1 MRVLRVAVHAF
12 EGRMSA
18 VQREIP
24 SRQALPRPRILFADD
39 HRIVAEG
46 IGRLLERDFEIVET
60 IDDGDTLLDAARRTS
75 VDAIVSD
82 ITMPGRTGL
91 AVLKQLRAEGSDVR
105 FIFLTMHTEPA
116 LVASAM
122 RAGANGY
129 VLKGAA
135 GQELATA
142 MFEVLAG
149 GSYVTP
155 SVAAQCL
162 DHSARQVRELSAKQ
176 REVLQLIANG
186 LRPKQIAAKLGL
198 SVRTV
203 EAHKYA
209 VMQILFV
216 HSTLALVRRA
226 KELGLLFD

>member
-1 MRVLRVAVHAF
+1 
-12 EGRMSA
+12 MSA
-18 VQREIP
+18 IQREAL
-24 SRQALPRPRILFADD
+24 SRHVLLRPRILLADD

-46 IGRLLERDFEIVET
+46 IGRLLERDFEVVAVVE
-60 IDDGDTLLDAARRTS
+60 DGDALLDAARRAN

-91 AVLKQLRAEGSDVR
+91 AVLKQLRAEGSNVR
-105 FIFLTMHTEPA
+105 FLFLTMHAEPA
-116 LVASAM
+116 LVAAAM

-129 VLKGAA
+129 VLKDAA
-135 GQELATA
+135 GHELASA

-162 DHSARQVRELSAKQ
+162 DQSARQVRELSAKQ

-186 LRPKQIAAKLGL
+186 LRPKQIAARLGL

-209 VMQILFV
+209 IMQILFV
-216 HSTLALVRRA
+216 HSTLGLVKRA

>member
-1 MRVLRVAVHAF
+1 
-12 EGRMSA
+12 MSA
-18 VQREIP
+18 IEREVFAP
-24 SRQALPRPRILFADD
+24 RPFVVRPRILFADD

-46 IGRLLERDFEIVET
+46 IGRLLERDFEIIATFE
-60 IDDGDTLLDAARRTS
+60 DGDTLLDAARCAN

-82 ITMPGRTGL
+82 MMMPGRTGL
-91 AVLKQLRAEGSDVR
+91 AVLKQLRAEGSSVR
-105 FIFLTMHTEPA
+105 FIFLTMHSEPA
-116 LVASAM
+116 LVAAAM

-129 VLKGAA
+129 VLKDAA
-135 GQELATA
+135 GHELANA
-142 MFEVLAG
+142 MREVLAG

-176 REVLQLIANG
+176 REVLQLIALG
-186 LRPKQIAAKLGL
+186 FRPKQIAARLGL

-209 VMQILFV
+209 IMQILFV
-216 HSTLALVRRA
+216 HSTLGLVKRA

>member
-1 MRVLRVAVHAF
+1 
-12 EGRMSA
+12 MSA
-18 VQREIP
+18 VPVELIP
-24 SRQALPRPRILFADD
+24 GNRRVRPRILLADD

-46 IGRLLERDFEIVET
+46 IGRLLERDFEIVAT
-60 IDDGDTLLDAARRTS
+60 IDDGDTLLDAARRAN
-75 VDAIVSD
+75 VDVIVSD

-105 FIFLTMHTEPA
+105 FVFLTMHGEPA
-116 LVASAM
+116 LVAAAM

-129 VLKGAA
+129 VLKDAA
-135 GQELATA
+135 GYELANA
-142 MFEVLAG
+142 MHEVLGG

-186 LRPKQIAAKLGL
+186 LRPKQIATRLGL

-209 VMQILFV
+209 IMQILFV
-216 HSTLALVRRA
+216 HSTLGLVKRA

>member
-1 MRVLRVAVHAF
+1 
-12 EGRMSA
+12 MS
-18 VQREIP
+18 VIP
-24 SRQALPRPRILFADD
+24 LELISRQAVVRPRILFADD
-39 HRIVAEG
+39 HRIVSEG
-46 IGRLLERDFEIVET
+46 VTRLLENDFEIVAT
-60 IDDGDTLLDAARRTS
+60 IEDGDTLLEAARRAN

-82 ITMPGRTGL
+82 IMMPGRSGL

-105 FIFLTMHTEPA
+105 FIFLTMHAEPA
-116 LVASAM
+116 LVAAAM
-122 RAGANGY
+122 RSGANGY
-129 VLKGAA
+129 VLKDAA
-135 GQELATA
+135 GFELANA
-142 MFEVLAG
+142 MHEVLAG

-186 LRPKQIAAKLGL
+186 LRPKQIAVRLGL

-209 VMQILFV
+209 IMQILFV
-216 HSTLALVRRA
+216 HSTLGLVKRA